1 MDVRF
6 KIQVQDPT
14 TGDVVML
21 LNEHLSAMASI
32 SPPESKHAL
41 SVEGLRDPRITFW
54 TLRQDDQLC
63 GCGAL
68 FELDPSHGEIKSMR
82 THSQFLRRGV
92 ASRILEHIIN
102 ESKARGYG
110 RLSLETGSQIQFEP
124 ARSLY
129 ERFGFSVCGPFARY
143 RLDPNSVFMTREL

>member
-1 MDVRF
+1 MEERF
-6 KIQVQDPT
+6 KIQVQSPT
-14 TGDVVML
+14 DGDVMEL
-21 LNEHLSAMASI
+21 LNEHLASMASI

-63 GCGAL
+63 GCGAI
-68 FELDPSHGEIKSMR
+68 FEIDPTHAEIKSMR
-82 THSQFLRRGV
+82 THSQFLRQGV
-92 ASRILEHIIN
+92 ASRILEHIVS
-102 ESKARGYG
+102 ESKLCGYE
-110 RLSLETGSQIQFEP
+110 RLSLETGSQIQFAP

-129 ERFGFSVCGPFARY
+129 ERFGFTICGPFAQY